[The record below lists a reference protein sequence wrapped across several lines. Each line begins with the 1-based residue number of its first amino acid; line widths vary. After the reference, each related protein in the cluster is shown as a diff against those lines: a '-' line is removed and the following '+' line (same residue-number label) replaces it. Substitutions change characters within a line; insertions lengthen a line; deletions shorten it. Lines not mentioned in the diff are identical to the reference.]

1 MGCKGDVAVLNS
13 KPVPNDTER
22 FFLPSEIIVSKT
34 DLKGR
39 MTYVNRVFCSVA
51 GYTEGELLGKPH
63 NLIRHPDMPRGVFKL
78 LWDRLE
84 DGHEVFAYVK
94 NMCKGGEFYWVLAHV
109 TPTFGA
115 SGEIVGYHSNRRVP
129 ARESIAAVESVYR
142 DLMALEA
149 KYSNPKEAAA
159 AGMQAILKLVKSA
172 GFPSYDAFVF
182 SIINSA
188 RRAA

>member
-1 MGCKGDVAVLNS
+1 MLNS

-39 MTYVNRVFCSVA
+39 MTYVNRVFCNIA
-51 GYTEGELLGKPH
+51 GYTEAELLGKPH

-78 LWDRLE
+78 LWERLE
-84 DGHEVFAYVK
+84 AGHEVFAYVK
-94 NMCKGGEFYWVLAHV
+94 NMCKGGEYYWVLAHV

-115 SGEIVGYHSNRRVP
+115 SGEIVSYHSNRRVP
-129 ARESIAAVESVYR
+129 ARESIAAVEAVYR
-142 DLMALEA
+142 DLLALEA

-159 AGMQAILKLVKSA
+159 AGMQAILKLVESA
-172 GFPSYDAFVF
+172 GFASYDAFVF

>member
-1 MGCKGDVAVLNS
+1 MSNPRPAPNS
-13 KPVPNDTER
+13 TER

-39 MTYVNRVFCSVA
+39 MTYVNRVFCKVA
-51 GYTEGELLGKPH
+51 SFTEGELLGKPH

-84 DGHEVFAYVK
+84 AGHEVFAYVK

-109 TPTFGA
+109 TPTYGE

-129 ARESIAAVESVYR
+129 AREAIAAVEGVYR
-142 DLMALEA
+142 DLMTLEA
-149 KYSNPKEAAA
+149 GFSNPKEAAA
-159 AGMQAILKLVKSA
+159 AGMQAVLDLVQSA
-172 GFPSYDAFVF
+172 GFRSYDEFIF
-182 SIINSA
+182 SIINST